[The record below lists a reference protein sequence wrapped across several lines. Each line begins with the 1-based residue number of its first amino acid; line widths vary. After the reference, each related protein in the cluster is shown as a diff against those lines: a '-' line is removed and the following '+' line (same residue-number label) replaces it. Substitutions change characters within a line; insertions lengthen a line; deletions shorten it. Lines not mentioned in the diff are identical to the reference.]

1 MQSNA
6 STLFMKLVRLRYF
19 VAVAEELSFTRAAAK
34 LRIAQPALSRQIR
47 ILENE
52 VGVELLV
59 RHGRAFKLTQAGE
72 VLSEEAAII
81 LAHYALA
88 TQRARNTANRDSIV
102 RVGIGFGLGEH
113 VDKVVTRHA
122 ESFADVHVQVQ
133 NIPSTPQNLALK
145 RCEIDIGFLR
155 PPVDAGYLSSH
166 LLFEERLSVLV
177 PAVSP
182 FTRYKTVRLSQLANI
197 PLLLPP
203 RSISS
208 GLYDRILDL
217 YRLRAMTP
225 AVIHTPHLSGPG
237 EEAGHMLVASRKG
250 IYIVYASLAV
260 FPVFTKRVKVLPL
273 DEPDARIPVYVAWR
287 SNEKSGHVLNFLRT
301 VRGLFEINEV

>member
-1 MQSNA
+1 
-6 STLFMKLVRLRYF
+6 MKLVRLRYF

-47 ILENE
+47 TLENE

-59 RHGRAFKLTQAGE
+59 RDGKAFKLTRAGE
-72 VLSEEAAII
+72 VLFEEGAII

-88 TQRARNTANRDSIV
+88 TQRAREAGNRDSVV

-113 VDKVVTRHA
+113 VGRVVTRHTGP
-122 ESFADVHVQVQ
+122 FADVHIQLQ
-133 NIPSTPQNLALK
+133 TIPSTAQNLALK

-155 PPVDAGYLSSH
+155 PPVDPGHLSCH
-166 LLFEERLSVLV
+166 FLFDEQLSALV

-182 FTRYKTVRLSQLANI
+182 FTRYKAVRLSQLANI

-203 RSISS
+203 RGLSS

-217 YRLRAMTP
+217 YRVRALNP
-225 AVIHTPHLSGPG
+225 VVVHTPHSGPG
-237 EEAGHMLVASRKG
+237 EESGHMLVASRRG
-250 IYIVYASLAV
+250 IYIVYASLAI
-260 FPVFTKRVKVLPL
+260 FPAFTKRVKVLPL

-287 SNEKSGHVLNFLRT
+287 NNEKSRHVLDFLRT
-301 VRGLFEINEV
+301 TRALFEIKDI